1 MFLKLRTR
9 LIDWLAGRDITVVVN
24 AVVYDYVLDAN
35 ELLSKDCL
43 FRRNDISSLDAYVD
57 EETHRRVILSKQG
70 IRKYGDSFVL
80 DHSLR

>member
-43 FRRNDISSLDAYVD
+43 FRRNRVSNLDYQINKEVN
-57 EETHRRVILSKQG
+57 RRVDLARQG
-70 IRKYGDSFVL
+70 IKKQGDSFIL
-80 DHSLR
+80 DPSLK